1 MHAAWC
7 GGMTKAVKG
16 PGVAK
21 TAPEIATSR
30 QQGHGRGG
38 DALLTTL
45 ETQVLGG
52 GCLHANVVDRDAHGG
67 CQVLAHL
74 LAMWRHLRRLS
85 CDDAIDVDDLVALF
99 AHLGRHRRQQ
109 LHGIGPLPFG
119 IGVGEELADVA
130 AADGAEQRIRHGM
143 RQHIGVGVAEQ
154 PQGVRDIHPAD
165 DELAAL
171 DQLMHVVALPYA
183 QGAESQ
189 AHCSCSPFCLR

>member
-1 MHAAWC
+1 M
-7 GGMTKAVKG
+7 
-16 PGVAK
+16 
-21 TAPEIATSR
+21 
-30 QQGHGRGG
+30 
-38 DALLTTL
+38 
-45 ETQVLGG
+45 LGG
-52 GCLHANVVDRDAHGG
+52 GCLHADVVDSDAHGS

-74 LAMWRHLRRLS
+74 LAMRRHLRRLS

-154 PQGVRDIHPAD
+154 PQGVRDIDPAD

>member
-1 MHAAWC
+1 
-7 GGMTKAVKG
+7 
-16 PGVAK
+16 
-21 TAPEIATSR
+21 
-30 QQGHGRGG
+30 
-38 DALLTTL
+38 
-45 ETQVLGG
+45 
-52 GCLHANVVDRDAHGG
+52 
-67 CQVLAHL
+67 
-74 LAMWRHLRRLS
+74 MWRHLRRLS

-154 PQGVRDIHPAD
+154 PQGVREINPAD